1 MKIDFPAL
9 TRHERVR
16 LAEDVPCRIYHNSA
30 HSPRMQSTAAYTES
44 EEKLACGN
52 DADIQP
58 GDELLIR
65 RGQGLGRTQQT
76 IRAFA
81 GEPVHYYEP
90 FGAALPGLAH
100 QELALLQREYL
111 DAEVEVTED
120 GAGGR
125 DAEKNG

>member
-1 MKIDFPAL
+1 
-9 TRHERVR
+9 
-16 LAEDVPCRIYHNSA
+16 
-30 HSPRMQSTAAYTES
+30 MQSTAAYTES